1 MSTTGGLQLFCS
13 GSISL
18 WCASHTGILTLK
30 LRFDLPG
37 VGGEAPKDMPLGVS
51 DKQQGGPLLHQAGH
65 HPGKALPVQ
74 PSGKHKPP
82 GGAVAIWQLVRLT
95 VTCGRICVTSDE

>member
-1 MSTTGGLQLFCS
+1 MNHAKLPKYSARIKMSTTGGLQLFCS

-18 WCASHTGILTLK
+18 WHTFGILTLK

-37 VGGEAPKDMPLGVS
+37 VGGEAPKDLPLGVS

-82 GGAVAIWQLVRLT
+82 GGAVAIWQLVRLK
-95 VTCGRICVTSDE
+95 